1 MRINLSSP
9 PTNSLGIFLL
19 LILGAGSVAAQNNQ
33 KDSEAKII
41 SAPPFT
47 LSAEAQAAGIDGSL
61 RIYVTVSKD
70 GSVKSA
76 EVVAGFSWPCGES
89 PKKAMEDVRET
100 IKKILMEAKFKPAT
114 KNSEPVSQDLVL
126 TFAIGETY
134 RKAQREKEMQDASA
148 NGKVAPATVSGGVLN
163 GKAIKLPKPVYP
175 PQAHSSRAGGAVSI
189 QVLIDETGKII
200 RAGAVSGHPLLQ
212 DAARDAACSAK
223 FSPTLLQGN
232 PVKVSGIITYNFVP

>member
-1 MRINLSSP
+1 MRKTLSS
-9 PTNSLGIFLL
+9 SLSNCLTSLL
-19 LILGAGSVAAQNNQ
+19 LLLTASSVATQNSQ

-47 LSAEAQAAGIDGSL
+47 LSAEAQAAGIDGTL
-61 RIYVTVSKD
+61 RIYLTVSKD

-76 EVVAGFSWPCGES
+76 QVAGGFSWPCGES
-89 PKKAMEDVRET
+89 PKKAMEDVRAA
-100 IKKILMEAKFKPAT
+100 IKQIVLAAKFQPAT
-114 KNSEPVSQDLVL
+114 KNSEPISQDLVL
-126 TFAIGETY
+126 TFAIGEFY
-134 RKAQREKEMQDASA
+134 REAQRKKEMQDASA
-148 NGKVAPATVSGGVLN
+148 SGKVAPVTVSGGVLN
-163 GKAIKLPKPVYP
+163 GKAIKLPKPAYP
-175 PQAHSSRAGGAVSI
+175 PQAHSSRASGAVSI

-232 PVKVSGIITYNFVP
+232 PVKVSGVITYNFVP